1 MQEKEDETVRFGLW
15 IRIPDIPLTTDVMS
29 IGKLLHLSEPPCP
42 HLQSD
47 TAKDSYFPGLRN
59 SCEIVPGT

>member
-29 IGKLLHLSEPPCP
+29 IGTFLSLISKIGKILT
-42 HLQSD
+42 LQSG
-47 TAKDSYFPGLRN
+47 FN
-59 SCEIVPGT
+59 S